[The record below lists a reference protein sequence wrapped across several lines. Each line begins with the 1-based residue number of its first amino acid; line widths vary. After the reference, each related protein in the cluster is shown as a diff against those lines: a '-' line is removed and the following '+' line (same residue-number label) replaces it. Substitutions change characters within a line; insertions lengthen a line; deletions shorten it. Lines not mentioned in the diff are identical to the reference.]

1 MCLNSSSS
9 MLLQE
14 DREEVDSNANSKGI
28 SVWDGGNNASNADYN
43 GPFGDLES
51 RAFYEDLPD
60 LLAMVPL
67 NLLGLT
73 PEQAAA
79 LQEQWRIE
87 RESRYTGPPPA
98 VIPIGNDVEGKESSE
113 TSASSSSNSNL
124 EALEASSESSATVD
138 KKQSSAGDLQ
148 DLEKDDSTSASAEET
163 PHMRV
168 MLLIQDKL
176 PECTN
181 RAKCDEFCQNFCFL
195 NSKSARKKLAQAL
208 VKIPW
213 GRGELVSCYSR
224 IIASLH
230 RIFNDIAP
238 VVLDSIQREI
248 TFLTRTKALLSA
260 NQIDSKAKILRYL
273 CELVKFNVAP
283 PIMVLKPC
291 KAFLADFSSHNIDFL
306 SVILES
312 CGRYLYVLSYTSER
326 METIIDTMLRLRR
339 SKFLDLRQQTLI
351 DSAYFAVKPPQK
363 LQNKKKELTLVQ
375 KYIRYLLLDRLCSKS
390 VNVDNLIISIRR
402 LPFNNPAE
410 EVDRY
415 IIKYALR
422 LARQKYNSIGAI
434 ADLFSGIK
442 RFKPNLV
449 IQLIDALYEEVY
461 RGLDSPY
468 KRDYQRMIGYVRLI
482 GELYNYEV
490 LSSTTIFELLYLCL
504 LYGHSQKADNVASG
518 EHLSY
523 TSTVY
528 AQMISQNSELAASST
543 ATADVMK
550 LDKFIDR
557 LRMLNYDPSRLDPR
571 QSSSCEI
578 DSPNDL
584 FRAQLVV
591 ELINTCGEYYT
602 KGQAKDKLNR
612 FLAYFQRYLMCK
624 QAVPLH
630 IEFMILDMFD
640 GLEAHAL
647 QGQSNSAKGKAN
659 AAAASPSA
667 TAFTRYTS
675 LESVQ
680 AVIDDLESKNKAKD
694 GMMSNEDGD
703 EGSGDDEGNR
713 HGHVDQADDQSTAAE
728 QVGSDGEGSVN
739 EEGKRGSI
747 YLPTSLSSSSL

>member
-1 MCLNSSSS
+1 M
-9 MLLQE
+9 
-14 DREEVDSNANSKGI
+14 NAKGI
-28 SVWDGGNNASNADYN
+28 SVWDGGSNSSNADYN

-51 RAFYEDLPD
+51 RSFYEDLPD

-67 NLLGLT
+67 ALLGLT
-73 PEQAAA
+73 PEQEAV
-79 LQEQWRIE
+79 LQEQWRVE
-87 RESRYTGPPPA
+87 RESRYSGPPPA
-98 VIPIGNDVEGKESSE
+98 VIPIGNDTDKEAD
-113 TSASSSSNSNL
+113 TLTSSSSTSNL
-124 EALEASSESSATVD
+124 ENLESSDSFSTETSS
-138 KKQSSAGDLQ
+138 KKHSAGDLQ
-148 DLEKDDSTSASAEET
+148 ELDKDELSSSSNEET
-163 PHMRV
+163 PNMRV
-168 MLLIQDKL
+168 TLLIQDKL
-176 PECTN
+176 PECTTK
-181 RAKCDEFCQNFCFL
+181 AKCDEFCQSFCFL

-213 GRGELVSCYSR
+213 GRGELVPCYAR

-238 VVLDSIQREI
+238 VVLNSIQREV
-248 TFLTRTKALLSA
+248 TFLTKSKALLSS
-260 NQIDSKAKILRYL
+260 NQIDSKSKILRYL

-312 CGRYLYVLSYTSER
+312 CGRYLYLLPYTHER
-326 METIIDTMLRLRR
+326 MESIVDTMLRLRR

-351 DSAYFAVKPPQK
+351 DSAYFAVKPPDRI
-363 LQNKKKELTLVQ
+363 QNKKKELTLIQ
-375 KYIRYLLLDRLCSKS
+375 KYIRYLLLDRLCSKN
-390 VNVDNLIISIRR
+390 VNVDNLIISLRR
-402 LPFNNPAE
+402 LPFNNASE
-410 EVDRY
+410 EVERY

-449 IQLIDALYEEVY
+449 IQLIDCLFEEIY
-461 RGLDSPY
+461 RGLDFPY
-468 KRDYQRMIGYVRLI
+468 KRDHQRMIGYVRLI

-490 LSSTTIFELLYLCL
+490 LSSATIFELLYFCL
-504 LYGHSQKADNVASG
+504 LYGHQKDVGDN
-518 EHLSY
+518 LSY
-523 TSTVY
+523 TSLGYTN
-528 AQMISQNSELAASST
+528 MINYSLTTGNIALSGDL
-543 ATADVMK
+543 VK

-557 LRMLNYDPSRLDPR
+557 LRMIRYNPSRYDPR
-571 QSSSCEI
+571 QESNCEI

-602 KGQAKDKLNR
+602 KGQAKEKLNR

-640 GLEAHAL
+640 GLEAHA
-647 QGQSNSAKGKAN
+647 QGAVASSKGKA
-659 AAAASPSA
+659 SSV
-667 TAFTRYTS
+667 TAFTRYSS

-680 AVIDDLESKNKAKD
+680 AFISDLEAKSEAKEEL
-694 GMMSNEDGD
+694 SNGITNYDGD
-703 EGSGDDEGNR
+703 EGSDEEGNR
-713 HGHVDQADDQSTAAE
+713 HGHVNNQAECT
-728 QVGSDGEGSVN
+728 SDGDGSANDEGMPQHLL
-739 EEGKRGSI
+739 EIR
-747 YLPTSLSSSSL
+747 LF